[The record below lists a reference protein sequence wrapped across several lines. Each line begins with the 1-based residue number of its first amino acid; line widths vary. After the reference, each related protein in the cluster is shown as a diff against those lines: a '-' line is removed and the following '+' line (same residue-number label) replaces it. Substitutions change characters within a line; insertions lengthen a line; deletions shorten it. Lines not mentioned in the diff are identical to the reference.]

1 MSSEL
6 ELEALLTA
14 LEKRIA
20 DLESAKP
27 AASASVVATA
37 TAPASTDS
45 ELLQEC
51 QQLKTKN
58 ARLEYRIQILA
69 RTVRELQAPSPQ
81 QQQA

>member
-6 ELEALLTA
+6 ELEALLIA
-14 LEKRIA
+14 LEKRIV

-27 AASASVVATA
+27 APSSA
-37 TAPASTDS
+37 PSTDS

-58 ARLEYRIQILA
+58 ARLEYRIQILT
-69 RTVRELQAPSPQ
+69 RTVRELQEPQ
-81 QQQA
+81 QPQA

>member
-27 AASASVVATA
+27 AASASVVTA

-81 QQQA
+81 QA